1 MSLRE
6 DVTDLRLLADSLL
19 TRAASVHARRA
30 ASTLPHPVEGLRQTV
45 IAMLAGTELAEHGSP
60 GPASLVVLHGRIRL
74 IVGGDTIELAVDQ
87 FSPIPDR
94 LHSLAADEDAV
105 VLLSL
110 AVPEQAPLAD

>member
-60 GPASLVVLHGRIRL
+60 GPASLVVLRGRIRL
-74 IVGGDTIELAVDQ
+74 IAGGDTVELAAHQ
-87 FSPIPDR
+87 FSPVPDR
-94 LHSLAADEDAV
+94 RHRLAAEEDSV
-105 VLLSL
+105 VLLSI
-110 AVPEQAPLAD
+110 AVPDRAPLD